1 MPQSEFAMIVV
12 TLLRLG
18 LVALLVTLL
27 WQGRS
32 QRLDVTLEQAQTIY
46 VANAGAYRVT
56 MTLTPHGNDNG
67 PVTIEIQS
75 DGQVVGVI
83 DSSYNYDFFA
93 NQPAG
98 WFQQRWIDGDWRRD
112 LLLATTDGAG
122 YAYVSSQD
130 GKLYWTERGD

>member
-1 MPQSEFAMIVV
+1 MSVV
-12 TLLRLG
+12 TLRLG

-27 WQGRS
+27 WQGRP
-32 QRLDVTLEQAQTIY
+32 QRLDVKIGEAQTVY
-46 VANAGAYRVT
+46 VATAGAYRVT

-67 PVTIEIQS
+67 PVTLEIQS
-75 DGQVVGVI
+75 NGDPVGVI
-83 DSSYNYDFFA
+83 ESHYNYDFFA

-112 LLLATTDGAG
+112 LMLVTADGAS

-130 GKLYWTERGD
+130 GKLYWTAPGD

>member
-1 MPQSEFAMIVV
+1 MIIV

-27 WQGRS
+27 WQGRP
-32 QRLDVTLEQAQTIY
+32 QRLDVTLGQAQTIY
-46 VANAGAYRVT
+46 IANTGSYRVT
-56 MTLTPHGNDNG
+56 ITLTPHGNDNG
-67 PVTIEIQS
+67 PVTITIQS
-75 DGQVVGVI
+75 NGQPVGVI
-83 DSSYNYDFFA
+83 ESHYNYDFFA

-112 LLLATTDGAG
+112 LLLTTADGAS

-130 GKLYWTERGD
+130 GKLYWTAPGD

>member
-1 MPQSEFAMIVV
+1 MLIV

-27 WQGRS
+27 WQGRP
-32 QRLDVTLEQAQTIY
+32 QRLDVTLGQAQTLY
-46 VANAGAYRVT
+46 VANAGSYRVT

-67 PVTIEIQS
+67 PVIVTIQS
-75 DGQVVGVI
+75 NGQPIGVI
-83 DSSYNYDFFA
+83 ESQYNYDLFA

-112 LLLATTDGAG
+112 LLLATADSSGF
-122 YAYVSSQD
+122 AYVSSQD
-130 GKLYWTERGD
+130 GKLYWREGQE